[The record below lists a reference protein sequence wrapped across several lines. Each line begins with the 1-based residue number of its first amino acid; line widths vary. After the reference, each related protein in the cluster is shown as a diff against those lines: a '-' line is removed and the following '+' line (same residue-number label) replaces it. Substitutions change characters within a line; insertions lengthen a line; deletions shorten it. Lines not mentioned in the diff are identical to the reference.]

1 MLNKRATNASGTLT
15 IDGNK
20 SSPYFRIYS
29 DNNKDELEI
38 ALPMH
43 GAYGNIGNAAGYFV
57 TDTYLNSADFKNTAG
72 FVKKTGDTMTGS
84 LDMSNNYIT
93 DVNSLVFNSGSAIVG
108 GNDATIILRGNMQN
122 PTLKAKIRNLD
133 NPVNDSDAVPLSYLK
148 EYCEGKTQE
157 VTLTGVVDTILAHN
171 TEYTIKEF
179 TALTLVCDSAKTA
192 ENHGYIKFPNVAV
205 VPTLTGFSGIDGDDI
220 TKAAANEVWEFSCFK
235 GYMLFK
241 NWGVAA

>member
-1 MLNKRATNASGTLT
+1 MSGVLN
-15 IDGNK
+15 
-20 SSPYFRIYS
+20 
-29 DNNKDELEI
+29 
-38 ALPMH
+38 M
-43 GAYGNIGNAAGYFV
+43 
-57 TDTYLNSADFKNTAG
+57 
-72 FVKKTGDTMTGS
+72 
-84 LDMSNNYIT
+84 
-93 DVNSLVFNSGSAIVG
+93 G
-108 GNDATIILRGNMQN
+108 GNTVQN
-122 PTLKAKIRNLD
+122 VGAVRFDNGTGIVPVAGETVIMLSGGIQSTAIKAKLRNVDDPTD
-133 NPVNDSDAVPLSYLK
+133 NSDAVPLSYLK

-179 TALTLVCDSAKTA
+179 TALTLVCDSSKTA
-192 ENHGYIKFPNVAV
+192 ENHGYIKFPNVPV